1 MGPAEFHKK
10 LSEAPSNK
18 DLLDLYHRIDAEY
31 IDTELVYRA
40 DEDNDRAL
48 KDYARAI
55 ERHMMAFLSLNI
67 RGVTPP
73 DPELL
78 ATRAKELEKL
88 RK

>member
-1 MGPAEFHKK
+1 MSPAAFYKK

-18 DLLDLYHRIDAEY
+18 DLLNLYHQIDAEY
-31 IDTELVYRA
+31 TDTELVYRA

-48 KDYARAI
+48 EDYARAI
-55 ERHMMAFLSLNI
+55 ERHMMAALSLNI

-78 ATRAKELEKL
+78 ATRARELEKL